1 MKKLLFVI
9 TTIIACFSFCIVKA
23 DTISFSGDTE
33 FSGNS
38 FSINVNV
45 NATNK
50 LEAAVF
56 PITYDKNKITIDSN
70 LSDGQNGFT
79 MEIAKNIVFDE
90 NSKTGNFTIGKI
102 VFNATDNFKVGESTT
117 ITLGNGKFSDD
128 TNETFVKGTSITVKR
143 IQTSSGGSTQTC
155 TDATM
160 NFKLTY
166 VTYGGTAIPTE
177 TITKNTTGGL
187 PTPEKENNSFKGWYY
202 DEAYTK
208 PVAEKSTKTDLA
220 KPIENNCITGY
231 SDVTIYAKW
240 DKKLVSEDT
249 DNNNDLS
256 GDTGSDNKDDS
267 SNNTDA
273 DNKDNSSNNTNT
285 DNKDNSLNKE
295 PIDESVK
302 IENPHT
308 GEIIPLIFFATLNAM
323 IIYVRYKT
331 KKSKKIYKV

>member
-9 TTIIACFSFCIVKA
+9 TIVIACFSFCIVKA

-128 TNETFVKGTSITVKR
+128 TNETSVKGTSITVKR
-143 IQTSSGGSTQTC
+143 IQSSNEDDTPTC
-155 TDATM
+155 TDAAI

-166 VTYGGTAIPTE
+166 VTNGGTAIPTE

-187 PTPEKENNSFKGWYY
+187 PTPEKENNTFKGWYY
-202 DEAYTK
+202 DSALTK
-208 PVAEKSTKTDLA
+208 PVAAKSTKLDLA
-220 KPIENNCITGY
+220 KPMTDICITGY

-240 DKKLVSEDT
+240 DKKLVSDDNT
-249 DNNNDLS
+249 DNNDDLS
-256 GDTGSDNKDDS
+256 GNTGSDNKDDS
-267 SNNTDA
+267 SNNTDT
-273 DNKDNSSNNTNT
+273 DNKDNSSNNTNSGNNQ
-285 DNKDNSLNKE
+285 DKK
-295 PIDESVK
+295 PIEESVE
-302 IENPHT
+302 IANPHT